1 VPRSA
6 EMRPLTLG
14 TAGHIDHGKTA
25 LVRALTG
32 KDTDRL
38 AEEHRRG
45 ISIELGY
52 AQLELPGGR
61 RISLI
66 DVPGHEALVR
76 TMVAGA
82 TGIDLFLLVVAADE
96 GVMPQTREHLT
107 VLRAL
112 GVRTGVVV
120 ITRCDLADPERR
132 RRSAAEALELLDAPQ
147 VEVSAHTGEGLDR
160 LLAALAEAAER
171 ADGLRPQS
179 PWHEPAVLHVDRV
192 FTLRGIGTVVTGT
205 LWSGELATGGAV
217 QVLPSAVELRIRSIQ
232 VHDRSADRVGAG
244 QRVALNLAGA
254 NRDRVGRGDVVCSTD
269 APLEPAYRLDV
280 ELEHELDLA
289 GDERRVQVHHGT
301 RHAPARVVRLGD
313 AMAQLRLESPLIALA
328 GDRFVI
334 RRVAPP
340 ETLGGGRVIDPRPAR
355 HGPGP
360 ARERLRLIAQGEPAE
375 LLEVAIGEEADVP
388 ADPALWERHPL
399 LGPARR
405 RWTPELCRRAVADLL
420 ATGRVRESR
429 GLLTAPGESRP
440 SRAPVEPGERALRA
454 AELLARDDASPRSP
468 AALAEELGCDRDE
481 ALSDLETLAAAGLA
495 VRVKPA
501 VYYEAGKLD
510 VIRRRLL
517 DAAAASG
524 GEITLAEA
532 KVLLGTSRKYAQAL
546 LEHLDSTHLTVR
558 QGDRHVLRRSARAAE
573 SAGAEA

>member
-25 LVRALTG
+25 LVGALTG
-32 KDTDRL
+32 RDTDRL

-61 RISLI
+61 RISVI

-112 GVRTGVVV
+112 GVRTGVVAM
-120 ITRCDLADPERR
+120 TRCDLADPERR
-132 RRSAAEALELLDAPQ
+132 RRSAAEARELLDAPQ
-147 VEVSAHTGEGLDR
+147 AEVSAHTGEGLDR

-171 ADGLRPQS
+171 ADELRPES
-179 PWHEPAVLHVDRV
+179 PWNEPAVLHVDRR

-205 LWSGELATGGAV
+205 LWSGELAVGDAV
-217 QVLPSAVELRIRSIQ
+217 RVLPSAVELRIRSIQ
-232 VHDRSADRVGAG
+232 VHDRPADRVRAG

-254 NRDRVGRGDVVCSTD
+254 NRDRVGRGDVVCATG
-269 APLEPAYRLDV
+269 APLEPAYRFDV

-289 GDERRVQVHHGT
+289 DDERRVQVHHGT
-301 RHAPARVVRLGD
+301 RHAAARVVPLGD
-313 AMAQLRLESPLIALA
+313 SMAQLRLESPLIARA

-355 HGPGP
+355 HGPG
-360 ARERLRLIAQGEPAE
+360 AAAERLRLIARGEPVE
-375 LLEVAIGEEADVP
+375 LLEVAIGEEPGVP
-388 ADPALWERHPL
+388 ADPALWESHPL

-405 RWTPELCRRAVADLL
+405 RWTPDLCRRAVSDLL
-420 ATGRVRESR
+420 ATGRASERR
-429 GLLTAPGESRP
+429 GVLTAPAESRP
-440 SRAPVEPGERALRA
+440 TRAPVEPGERALRA
-454 AELLARDDASPRSP
+454 AELLARDEASPRSP
-468 AALAEELGCDRDE
+468 AALADDLGCDRDE
-481 ALSDLETLAAAGLA
+481 AVSDLETLAAAGLA
-495 VRVKPA
+495 VRVKPG
-501 VYYEAGKLD
+501 VYYETDKLD

-532 KVLLGTSRKYAQAL
+532 KELLGTSRKYAQAL

-558 QGDRHVLRRSARAAE
+558 HGDRHVLRRSARAAD
-573 SAGAEA
+573 SAGAGA